1 MDATETAEVGTTAL
15 RVTRLGLGGVGLA
28 GAAPDIPLPD
38 TSEEEAVGMVSRAL
52 ELGVRYFDTAP
63 QYGRGLSESRLGSV
77 LSLEPRTGFAVSTKV
92 GRVLQPVPP
101 ERVGAAPG
109 PGPQDQE
116 TVFDFSRDGVLR
128 SIDES
133 LRRLRLDRVDILLIH
148 DPDDHYDQ
156 AFREAYKVLDEL
168 RSQGVVTAI
177 GAGMNQWEMEARLAR
192 EGVFD
197 CFLLAGRYT
206 LVDHSALSEFLPLCQ
221 EKKIS
226 VIIGAPHNRGIL
238 AADLSEAG
246 SFSHL
251 PVRPEIV
258 ERARRCKAV
267 CDRHGVPLKA
277 AALQFILAHPAVASV
292 IPGPRS
298 VAEAEENFR
307 MVEFPIPTDLWS
319 ELRHEGL
326 IPSEAPMPA

>member
-1 MDATETAEVGTTAL
+1 MDPTETAEVGTTAL

-77 LSLEPRTGFAVSTKV
+77 LSLEPRTGFVVSTKV

-101 ERVGAAPG
+101 ERVGAVPG

-168 RSQGVVTAI
+168 R
-177 GAGMNQWEMEARLAR
+177 
-192 EGVFD
+192 
-197 CFLLAGRYT
+197 
-206 LVDHSALSEFLPLCQ
+206 LP
-221 EKKIS
+221 
-226 VIIGAPHNRGIL
+226 G
-238 AADLSEAG
+238 D
-246 SFSHL
+246 SHG
-251 PVRPEIV
+251 
-258 ERARRCKAV
+258 
-267 CDRHGVPLKA
+267 HWG
-277 AALQFILAHPAVASV
+277 
-292 IPGPRS
+292 
-298 VAEAEENFR
+298 
-307 MVEFPIPTDLWS
+307 
-319 ELRHEGL
+319 RHEPVGDGGPL
-326 IPSEAPMPA
+326 SP